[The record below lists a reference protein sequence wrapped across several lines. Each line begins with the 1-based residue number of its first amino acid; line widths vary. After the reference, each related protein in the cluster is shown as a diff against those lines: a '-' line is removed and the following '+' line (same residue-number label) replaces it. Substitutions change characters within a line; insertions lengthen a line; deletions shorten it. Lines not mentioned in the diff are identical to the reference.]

1 MRTKD
6 AGAGGLLERVGAASG
21 VVYVGLLIVGGS
33 MMTAGTTDTTRPTG
47 EQVLSNLRRTAESG
61 SAKVGLALALL
72 GFAAFAVF
80 LGYLYGVLRRAE
92 GQRSW
97 LPTAAVF
104 AGLAALV
111 IKWGSGSF
119 VGAAIL
125 HKDEISPD
133 LARTLND
140 LDSAAFWTSWLPYAV
155 FVGLTAVVIL
165 RTRFVPRGFGWVGL
179 VLAVAGV
186 ATSASVDLQI
196 SDLGAAPY
204 LLSIFWVLALSGVL
218 AIRGPR
224 FAVDA
229 LPPAVPVAA

>member
-1 MRTKD
+1 VRTED
-6 AGAGGLLERVGAASG
+6 ARAGGLLERVGAASG
-21 VVYVGLLIVGGS
+21 AVYVGLLIVGGS
-33 MMTAGTTDTTRPTG
+33 MMTSGTTDTTRPTG

-61 SAKVGLALALL
+61 SAKAGLALALL

-80 LGYLYGVLRRAE
+80 LGYPYGVLRRAE
-92 GQRSW
+92 VQQSW

-104 AGLAALV
+104 AGMSALV

-119 VGAAIL
+119 IGAAVL
-125 HKDEISPD
+125 RKDEISPD

-165 RTRFVPRGFGWVGL
+165 RTRFVPRAFGWVGI

-218 AIRGPR
+218 AIRRPR